1 MVLARMISAST
12 PRTSVLEW
20 AGDAVA
26 VRQADSDSID
36 DQLDG
41 IRWEL
46 YPRVGAVLAARAF
59 VIRLRKL
66 SRRPKTVD
74 AYARNLERFL
84 ACFTELPAQLW
95 LEADE
100 GDLLTYLDDLR
111 HGRIPGIGA
120 GLKRALPQNVVPL
133 AGSRIAEATVA
144 QHVVTLRQF
153 YEYLIRA
160 RLRSDPI
167 NPVLRGGGRRTGETV
182 QRGFI
187 HRRGRLPWVAPAEVW
202 DRILLHV
209 ITHETSRNRAMV
221 LVAYDGAL
229 RREELVSLR
238 LDDYDRHRAL
248 LKVRA
253 ETSKSGRDRWVPL
266 SPTGQRVLDYYLD
279 HERRALVDVLV
290 LDESGPLFI
299 SESTRN
305 PGRPLRPGA
314 FNDVV
319 EVLRTTLELP
329 QLHPHTF
336 RHQRLTALKAAGVPL
351 EDIALFAGHVS
362 TETTRL
368 YLHLAPVEL
377 GAKIRAATAGLDA
390 HVDQLIQQQLN
401 RVDGR

>member
-1 MVLARMISAST
+1 MVWDGA
-12 PRTSVLEW
+12 PRTYVLQW
-20 AGDAVA
+20 SGDAVA
-26 VRQADSDSID
+26 AWLVDPSSID
-36 DQLDG
+36 GQRDA
-41 IRWEL
+41 IRWDL
-46 YPRVGAVLAARAF
+46 YPRVSAVAAARAF
-59 VIRLRKL
+59 VIRLRRF

-84 ACFTELPAQLW
+84 AWCTDVRAERW
-95 LEADE
+95 VEADE
-100 GDLLTYLDDLR
+100 CELLAYLDDLR
-111 HGRIPGIGA
+111 TGRVPGTSA
-120 GLKRALPQNVVPL
+120 VSKRALPQNVVRL
-133 AGSRIAEATVA
+133 VGSRIAEATVA
-144 QHVVTLRQF
+144 QHVVALRQF
-153 YEYLIRA
+153 YEYLIRE

-167 NPVLRGGGRRTGETV
+167 NPVVRGSGGRTGDTV
-182 QRGFI
+182 QRGLI
-187 HRRGRLPWVAPAEVW
+187 RRRGRLPWVAPAEVW
-202 DRILLHV
+202 ERIVLHV
-209 ITHETSRNRAMV
+209 ICQESSRNRAMV

-266 SPTGQRVLDYYLD
+266 SPIGQRVLDYYLD
-279 HERRALVDVLV
+279 HERRALVDALV

-305 PGRPLRPGA
+305 PGRPLVPGA
-314 FNDVV
+314 VNDVV
-319 EVLRTTLELP
+319 EALRITLKLP

-351 EDIALFAGHVS
+351 EDIALFAEHVS

-390 HVDQLIQQQLN
+390 HLDQLIHQRLTHSAAN
-401 RVDGR
+401 EH

>member
-1 MVLARMISAST
+1 MIST
-12 PRTSVLEW
+12 
-20 AGDAVA
+20 
-26 VRQADSDSID
+26 D
-36 DQLDG
+36 DQRTYVLQWPGEAMAAWQVDLSSVESLRDG
-41 IRWEL
+41 IRWDL
-46 YPRVGAVLAARAF
+46 YRRVGTVAAARAF
-59 VIRLRKL
+59 VVRLCRF

-84 ACFTELPAQLW
+84 AWFEEASPERW
-95 LEADE
+95 IEADE
-100 GDLLTYLDDLR
+100 GDVLAYLDDLR
-111 HGRIPGIGA
+111 YGRVPGINA
-120 GLKRALPQNVVPL
+120 GLKRALPQNVVRFS
-133 AGSRIAEATVA
+133 GSRIAEATVA

-167 NPVLRGGGRRTGETV
+167 NPVVRGGARQTGDTG
-182 QRGFI
+182 QHGFVR
-187 HRRGRLPWVAPAEVW
+187 RRGRLPWVAPAEVW
-202 DRILLHV
+202 DRIVLHV
-209 ITHETSRNRAMV
+209 ISQESSRNRAMI

-248 LKVRA
+248 LRVRA

-266 SPTGQRVLDYYLD
+266 SPIGQRVLDYYLD
-279 HERRALVDVLV
+279 HERRALVDALA
-290 LDESGPLFI
+290 LDECGPLFI

-305 PGRPLRPGA
+305 PGRPLMPGA

-319 EVLRTTLELP
+319 EALRTSLMLP

-351 EDIALFAGHVS
+351 EDIALLAGHVS

-390 HVDQLIQQQLN
+390 HLDQLIQQQLS
-401 RVDGR
+401 RAIVDER

>member
-1 MVLARMISAST
+1 MPTNADRTYVLQWPRSAMVAWQVDLS
-12 PRTSVLEW
+12 SVESLGVE
-20 AGDAVA
+20 
-26 VRQADSDSID
+26 
-36 DQLDG
+36 
-41 IRWEL
+41 IRWDL
-46 YPRVGAVLAARAF
+46 YPSVSGVPPARAF
-59 VIRLRKL
+59 LIRLCRF
-66 SRRPKTVD
+66 SRRPKTID
-74 AYARNLERFL
+74 AYARNLDRFL
-84 ACFTELPAQLW
+84 AWFADAPPERW

-100 GDLLTYLDDLR
+100 GDLLAYLDDLR
-111 HGRIPGIGA
+111 SGRVPGTGA
-120 GLKRALPQNVVPL
+120 ESKHARPQNVVL
-133 AGSRIAEATVA
+133 LSGMHIAEATVA
-144 QHVVTLRQF
+144 QHVVALRQF

-167 NPVLRGGGRRTGETV
+167 NPISRGGARQTGDTA
-182 QRGFI
+182 QRGFVR
-187 HRRGRLPWVAPAEVW
+187 RRGRLPWIAPAEVW
-202 DRILLHV
+202 ERIVLHV
-209 ITHETSRNRAMV
+209 ITHETSRNRAMI

-266 SPTGQRVLDYYLD
+266 SPIGQRVLDYYLD
-279 HERRALVDVLV
+279 HERRALVDALG
-290 LDESGPLFI
+290 LDESGPLLI

-305 PGRPLRPGA
+305 PGCPLAPGA

-319 EVLRTTLELP
+319 EALRSALRFP

-390 HVDQLIQQQLN
+390 HVDELIQQQLK
-401 RVDGR
+401 RADGQ

>member
-1 MVLARMISAST
+1 MIST
-12 PRTSVLEW
+12 GTIGTHVLQW
-20 AGDAVA
+20 SGDAVVVWHRDVNSVDA
-26 VRQADSDSID
+26 Q
-36 DQLDG
+36 QDG
-41 IRWEL
+41 IRWDL
-46 YPRVGAVLAARAF
+46 YPRVSAVPHARAF
-59 VIRLRKL
+59 VIRLRRF

-74 AYARNLERFL
+74 AYARNLARYLAWFDEAPAER
-84 ACFTELPAQLW
+84 W

-100 GDLLTYLDDLR
+100 GDLLAYLDDLR
-111 HGRIPGIGA
+111 NGRVPGSSA
-120 GLKRALPQNVVPL
+120 GQKRVLPQNVVPL
-133 AGSRIAEATVA
+133 SGSRIAEATVA

-160 RLRSDPI
+160 RHRCDPV
-167 NPVLRGGGRRTGETV
+167 NPVVRGGGRLTGDTA
-182 QRGFI
+182 QHGFVR
-187 HRRGRLPWVAPAEVW
+187 RRGRLPWVAASEVW
-202 DRILLHV
+202 ERIVLHI
-209 ITHETSRNRAMV
+209 ITQETSRNRAMIV
-221 LVAYDGAL
+221 VAYDGAL

-266 SPTGQRVLDYYLD
+266 SPIGQRVLDYYLD
-279 HERRALVDVLV
+279 HQRRALIDAFA
-290 LDESGPLFI
+290 LDECGPVFI

-305 PGRPLRPGA
+305 PGRPLVPGA

-319 EVLRTTLELP
+319 QALRVTLKLP

-336 RHQRLTALKAAGVPL
+336 RHQRLTALKVAGVPL

-377 GAKIRAATAGLDA
+377 GAKIRSATAGLDA
-390 HVDQLIQQQLN
+390 HLDELIQQQLS
-401 RVDGR
+401 RRAADER

>member
-1 MVLARMISAST
+1 MISTSEA
-12 PRTSVLEW
+12 RTFVLQCPV
-20 AGDAVA
+20 DAVA
-26 VRQADSDSID
+26 AWQADVNSVDG
-36 DQLDG
+36 QRDG
-41 IRWEL
+41 IRWDL
-46 YPRVGAVLAARAF
+46 YPRVSAVPPARAF
-59 VIRLRKL
+59 VIRLCRFC
-66 SRRPKTVD
+66 RRPKTVD

-84 ACFTELPAQLW
+84 VWFEEAPAERW
-95 LEADE
+95 VEADE

-111 HGRIPGIGA
+111 HGRVPGISA
-120 GLKRALPQNVVPL
+120 GPKRALPQNVVPL
-133 AGSRIAEATVA
+133 SGSRIAEASVA

-167 NPVLRGGGRRTGETV
+167 NPVVRGGGRRTGDTG
-182 QRGFI
+182 QHGFVR
-187 HRRGRLPWVAPAEVW
+187 RRGRLPWVAPDEIW
-202 DRILLHV
+202 ERIVLHV

-221 LVAYDGAL
+221 LLAYDGAL

-253 ETSKSGRDRWVPL
+253 ETSKSARDRWVPL
-266 SPTGQRVLDYYLD
+266 SPIGQRVLDHYLD
-279 HERRALVDVLV
+279 HERRALVDALA
-290 LDESGPLFI
+290 LDECGPLFI

-305 PGRPLRPGA
+305 PGCPLVPGA

-319 EVLRTTLELP
+319 EALRTTLKLP
-329 QLHPHTF
+329 QLHPHTL

-377 GAKIRAATAGLDA
+377 GAKIRTATAGLDA
-390 HVDQLIQQQLN
+390 HLDQLIQQQLS
-401 RVDGR
+401 RAAADAR

>member
-1 MVLARMISAST
+1 MISTSMI
-12 PRTSVLEW
+12 RTFVLQWRGDEVAAWQLELSSVE
-20 AGDAVA
+20 GQ
-26 VRQADSDSID
+26 R
-36 DQLDG
+36 DG
-41 IRWEL
+41 IRWDL
-46 YPRVGAVLAARAF
+46 YPRVSSLPHARAF
-59 VIRLRKL
+59 VIRLCRF

-84 ACFTELPAQLW
+84 AWFEEAPAEPW
-95 LEADE
+95 IEADE
-100 GDLLTYLDDLR
+100 GDLLAYLDDLR
-111 HGRIPGIGA
+111 RGRVPGISA
-120 GLKRALPQNVVPL
+120 ALKHALPRNVL
-133 AGSRIAEATVA
+133 RLSGSRVAEATVA

-153 YEYLIRA
+153 YEYLIRT

-167 NPVLRGGGRRTGETV
+167 NPVVRGGGRRTDGTA
-182 QRGFI
+182 RHGFVR
-187 HRRGRLPWVAPAEVW
+187 RRGRLPWVAAAEVW
-202 DRILLHV
+202 ERIVLHL
-209 ITHETSRNRAMV
+209 ITHETSRNRAMI

-238 LDDYDRHRAL
+238 LDDYDRHRSL

-266 SPTGQRVLDYYLD
+266 SPIGQRVLDHYLD
-279 HERRALVDVLV
+279 HEHRALVDALA
-290 LDESGPLFI
+290 LDECGPVFI

-305 PGRPLRPGA
+305 PGRPLVPGA

-319 EVLRTTLELP
+319 EALRTKLKLP

-390 HVDQLIQQQLN
+390 HLDQVIQQRLS
-401 RVDGR
+401 RAADDER

>member
-1 MVLARMISAST
+1 MAT
-12 PRTSVLEW
+12 
-20 AGDAVA
+20 D
-26 VRQADSDSID
+26 QADANPIV
-36 DQLDG
+36 DQRDG
-41 IRWEL
+41 IRWDL
-46 YPRVGAVLAARAF
+46 YPRVGALAPARAF
-59 VIRLRKL
+59 VIRLSRF
-66 SRRPKTVD
+66 SRRPKTID
-74 AYARNLERFL
+74 AYARNLDRFL
-84 ACFTELPAQLW
+84 AWFANAPAERW
-95 LEADE
+95 VEADE
-100 GDLLTYLDDLR
+100 GDLLTYLYDLR
-111 HGRIPGIGA
+111 NGRVPGTSA
-120 GLKRALPQNVVPL
+120 ESKRALPHNVVL
-133 AGSRIAEATVA
+133 LSGSRIAEATVA

-167 NPVLRGGGRRTGETV
+167 NPVTRGGAGQSGDTAHH
-182 QRGFI
+182 GFVR
-187 HRRGRLPWVAPAEVW
+187 RRGRLPWVAPAEIW
-202 DRILLHV
+202 ERIVLHV
-209 ITHETSRNRAMV
+209 ITQETSRNRAMV

-266 SPTGQRVLDYYLD
+266 SPIGQRVLDYYLD
-279 HERRALVDVLV
+279 HQRRALVEALV
-290 LDESGPLFI
+290 VDEYGPLFI

-305 PGRPLRPGA
+305 PGRPLVPGA

-319 EVLRTTLELP
+319 DALRTALKLP

-377 GAKIRAATAGLDA
+377 GAKIRTATAGLDA
-390 HVDQLIQQQLN
+390 HLDQLIQHQLT
-401 RVDGR
+401 RLDRR